1 MQKRMNYKGYIS
13 QCCYDLVNLLIECIS
28 RVNIDE
34 EDEDDDEL
42 SVALSAG
49 CCLAAIALINGDMIL
64 EQVIDFVSQ
73 NISNVDWKLRYSSLL
88 ALGAITEGPDRI
100 KFLNKITPGLP
111 NLLTM
116 FNDGHGKV
124 REAISW
130 VMSKIC
136 ENHSDVI
143 TNQDAINSLIPI
155 FLNSLKDKPRIS
167 N

>member
-1 MQKRMNYKGYIS
+1 MQKRLNYKGYLS

-34 EDEDDDEL
+34 EDDDDDEL

-49 CCLAAIALINGDMIL
+49 CCLAAIAIINGDMIL
-64 EQVIDFVSQ
+64 DQVIDFVSK
-73 NISNVDWKLRYSSLL
+73 NIANQDWKLRYSSLL
-88 ALGAITEGPDRI
+88 ALGAVTEGPERI
-100 KFLNKITPGLP
+100 KFMNKIMPGLS
-111 NLLTM
+111 NLITM
-116 FNDGHGKV
+116 FGDGHGKV

-143 TNQDAINSLIPI
+143 ANEEAINNLVPI
-155 FLNSLKDKPRIS
+155 FMNALKDRPRIS